1 MSHFVCCILF
11 CSNSGKNSSYRSFVS
26 QCNKEGIQSLL
37 CQIIL
42 AIFPK
47 QYKNKEVN
55 SELVLNKYNLNMK
68 RNCESAINRQFVST
82 NSSWKK
88 SFQRLKF
95 REDDQNKRFNN
106 KDEISN
112 NLEKSSTSQ
121 KLLSPIIILSNGI
134 IKETGD
140 NEQVTQCGNSSIEI
154 NT

>member
-1 MSHFVCCILF
+1 SDRSERKLSRSDVIYGDHFVG
-11 CSNSGKNSSYRSFVS
+11 NT
-26 QCNKEGIQSLL
+26 
-37 CQIIL
+37 
-42 AIFPK
+42 
-47 QYKNKEVN
+47 
-55 SELVLNKYNLNMK
+55 KYNLNMK